1 MLAAGILAA
10 GISVAGILVTGTL
23 DVGVLA
29 AGILVAGTLAAGIKV
44 AGILAAGILAAGILA
59 ARILAAGILAA
70 GILAQREIYVHHA
83 SLRYVVRSRR
93 ILVMSFGAFDFVQP
107 KALRTRSKDGGSVPL
122 YANVGGKVDISRKGF
137 L

>member
-1 MLAAGILAA
+1 LAARVLAVGITDA
-10 GISVAGILVTGTL
+10 GLLVTGI
-23 DVGVLA
+23 LA
-29 AGILVAGTLAAGIKV
+29 AGILVARTLAAGIKV
-44 AGILAAGILAAGILA
+44 AGILAGGILAAGILA
-59 ARILAAGILAA
+59 ARISAAGILAA

>member
-1 MLAAGILAA
+1 MAARVLAVGITDAGL
-10 GISVAGILVTGTL
+10 LVTGI
-23 DVGVLA
+23 LA
-29 AGILVAGTLAAGIKV
+29 AGILVARTLAAGIKV
-44 AGILAAGILAAGILA
+44 AG
-59 ARILAAGILAA
+59 ILAAGILAA